1 VKEKLDKMEIKEKIM
16 TTGATA
22 LSSAKG
28 LGENIMSKGK
38 ELYVKN
44 LFFYFLFCYIRIQKW
59 FKT

>member
-1 VKEKLDKMEIKEKIM
+1 MEIKEKIM